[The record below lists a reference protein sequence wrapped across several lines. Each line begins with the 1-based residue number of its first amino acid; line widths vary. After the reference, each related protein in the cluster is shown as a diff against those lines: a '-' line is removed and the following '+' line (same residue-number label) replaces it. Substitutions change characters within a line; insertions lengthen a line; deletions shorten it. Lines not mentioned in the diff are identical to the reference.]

1 MNKRI
6 LAAFLAVL
14 LLLFTLTSCEIPRFV
29 TDLFPGLLEETT
41 QVGYD
46 KPPMPPADSYLEA
59 HFIDVGQADCTLL
72 ICDGEAMLIDAGN
85 FDAEKII
92 LPYLK
97 ALGIDHF
104 SAVVVTHPHADHYGG
119 MREVF
124 SKIKTDTFY
133 SSFRIHPSG
142 SFNSV
147 TNYVLNS
154 MKKEVTVPEP
164 GDFFYLGTAK
174 ITFLGPVRK
183 DYEDLNDTS
192 LVFRVDY
199 GEVSFLFTGDME
211 SVAEQDL
218 IESGVNLK
226 ADVLKV
232 GHHGSYSSSSYR
244 FLREVM
250 PTYGVIQC
258 GRNNEYGHPHREPL
272 SRFRDA
278 EVVLYRNDLQGHIV
292 CRSEGGKTLTF
303 TTQMNPDAITN
314 PTAVQNDFSYLP
326 TYLYYEEKFN

>member
-14 LLLFTLTSCEIPRFV
+14 LLLFTLTSCEVPQFI
-29 TDLFPGLLEETT
+29 TDFISEIFEEEKI
-41 QVGYD
+41 GSE
-46 KPPMPPADSYLEA
+46 KPPMPAEDSYLEA

-85 FDAEKII
+85 VDAEKII
-92 LPYLK
+92 LPYLEE
-97 ALGIDHF
+97 LGIDHL
-104 SAVVVTHPHADHYGG
+104 AATVVTHPHADHYGG

-124 SKIKTDTFY
+124 TEIGTDTFY
-133 SSFRIHPSG
+133 SPFRSHPSG
-142 SFNSV
+142 SFNSLV
-147 TNYVLNS
+147 NYVYYTL
-154 MKKEVTVPEP
+154 KKEITVPAQ
-164 GDFFYLGTAK
+164 GDFFYLGAAK
-174 ITFLGPVRK
+174 ITFLGPVHTN
-183 DYEDLNDTS
+183 YEDLNDTS

-199 GEVSFLFTGDME
+199 GKVSFLFTGDME
-211 SVAEQDL
+211 SIAEQDL
-218 IESGVNLK
+218 LESNVNLK

-278 EVVLYRNDLQGHIV
+278 EVVLYRNDLQGHVV
-292 CRSEGGKTLTF
+292 CRSEAGKTLTF
-303 TTQMNPDAITN
+303 TTQMNPNAITN
-314 PTAVQNDFSYLP
+314 PTAAQNDMSYLP
-326 TYLYYEEKFN
+326 TYLYYEEKFG